1 MLAVISPAK
10 SLDFKTRPTTR
21 RSGVPVFIDDAAD
34 LIAELAK
41 LDASAVANLMDI
53 SQALGELNHHRY
65 NSWRKGGRGAKQAV
79 LAFTGD
85 VYRGLEAWNFSAP
98 ELTSLQRRVRILSGL
113 YGLLK
118 PLDKIHPYRLE
129 MGAAFANARG
139 PDLYAFWGDRIT
151 EALNET
157 LAGHRNKTLVNLASK
172 EYWRAV
178 RTDRLQAKVLHVRFL
193 DNKNGEYGIISF
205 FAKKARGLMAGYIAK
220 NHVETVKALKAFDW
234 HGYRYSQS
242 HSGPGELTF
251 IRDAQPS
258 PAARYPLSPLASS

>member
-21 RSGVPVFIDDAAD
+21 RSGVPAFIDDAAE
-34 LIAELAK
+34 LIAELVK
-41 LDASAVANLMDI
+41 LDAGTVAELMDI
-53 SQALGELNHHRY
+53 SPALGELNHHRY
-65 NSWRKGGRGAKQAV
+65 HAWRKGGRGAKQAA

-85 VYRGLEAWNFSAP
+85 VYMGLEAWNFSAA
-98 ELTSLQRRVRILSGL
+98 ELTSLQRRLRILSGL

-118 PLDKIHPYRLE
+118 PLDKIQPYRLE
-129 MGAAFANARG
+129 MGTAFANARG

-151 EALNET
+151 KALNET

-178 RTDRLQAKVLHVRFL
+178 RADQLQAKVLHVRFL
-193 DNKNGEYGIISF
+193 DSKAKAKDGEYGVIGF

-220 NHVETVKALKAFDW
+220 NRVETVKALKAFDW
-234 HGYRYSQS
+234 QGYRYSKS
-242 HSGPGELTF
+242 HSDPGELTF
-251 IRDAQPS
+251 VRAAQP
-258 PAARYPLSPLASS
+258 